1 MKNSNFK
8 VSIVTPVFNAENY
21 IIDTINSVLNQNYE
35 NWEWLITD
43 DCSTDL
49 SYDICQS
56 YAKKDPRINVNRLES
71 NKGAGPARNLSIQ
84 LASGDVIAFLD
95 ADDLWDSTFL
105 EKSIQFMSENNA
117 AIVYSSYRRLSE
129 DLTVDLGEFIV
140 PEKTNYNRMLKT
152 CVISC
157 LTGMYHIERSG
168 GKVYM
173 PDVRK
178 RQDYCLWLE
187 LLKKVEIAHGMT
199 DVTATYRVCASS
211 VSRNKFRAA
220 SYQWKVY
227 RNIESL
233 PFYKSLYYFLNYS
246 IYGMIKNY
254 SILKYRSPK

>member
-1 MKNSNFK
+1 MNNSNFK
-8 VSIVTPVFNAENY
+8 VSIVTPVFNAEDY

-43 DCSTDL
+43 DCSTDR

-56 YAKKDPRINVNRLES
+56 YAKEDPRIIVNRLES
-71 NKGAGPARNLSIQ
+71 NTGAGPARNLSIQ

-95 ADDLWDSTFL
+95 ADDLWDSNFL

-129 DLTVDLGEFIV
+129 DLTADLGEFIV
-140 PEKTNYNRMLKT
+140 PEKTSYNRMLKT

-178 RQDYCLWLE
+178 RQDYCIWLS
-187 LLKKVEIAHGMT
+187 LLKNVEYAYGME
-199 DVTATYRVCASS
+199 DVLATYRVRRNSL
-211 VSRNKFRAA
+211 SRNKLKAA
-220 SYQWKVY
+220 QYQWIVY
-227 RNIESL
+227 RRIEHLSL
-233 PFYKSLYYFLNYS
+233 FKSIYYFTNYA
-246 IYGMIKNY
+246 IQGVLKNY
-254 SILKYRSPK
+254 DLIGRS